1 MSDLNRHRVSSC
13 NHFFSVQPLCSLC
26 LCGSLRSE
34 INNHRDTENTEVALR
49 RPLKTSTTLK
59 LWRALFEKRSRAF
72 LLVFGSSAKAKERSF
87 ESQALSLARL
97 QTFIHCFE

>member
-1 MSDLNRHRVSSC
+1 MNDLNRHRVSSC
-13 NHFFSVQPLCSLC
+13 NHFFSVQPLC

-34 INNHRDTENTEVALR
+34 INHRDRENTEIAQRRPFKKSPTLELR
-49 RPLKTSTTLK
+49 RS
-59 LWRALFEKRSRAF
+59 LFEKRSRAF